1 MLERQQDLLTCASG
15 GYKELAAVV
24 IKLAVMSPEERNVC
38 NGFEGLSVTSGE
50 SSREGLIRLAS
61 KNGRIDSKWV

>member
-1 MLERQQDLLTCASG
+1 MLLG

-38 NGFEGLSVTSGE
+38 NGFEGLSVTSR
-50 SSREGLIRLAS
+50 SLAVRLNSAVEGWLVEIAGPISNRLE
-61 KNGRIDSKWV
+61 KIKR